1 MVLVVVILVV
11 VWSSTLVIDEVVGCV
26 GIVVVSVRYER
37 FWRFELI
44 WLVDVVCLYLN
55 CTR

>member
-1 MVLVVVILVV
+1 VVLVVVILVV